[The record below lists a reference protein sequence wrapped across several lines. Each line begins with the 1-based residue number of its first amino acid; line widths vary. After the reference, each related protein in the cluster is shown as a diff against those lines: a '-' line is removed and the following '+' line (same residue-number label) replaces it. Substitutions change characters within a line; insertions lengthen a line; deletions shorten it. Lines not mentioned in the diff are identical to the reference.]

1 MARGMATSSAALLA
15 LVLACSVAVCAAR
28 RSMQQPGT
36 AAAGSQQQQV
46 QRGGRQLL
54 SKQSLLGLD
63 KANKQLRVLAHGDS
77 ITEGWINT
85 AWIKVPWTPKL
96 QQQLQQRLGADWR
109 VEVVNGGACDGQPC
123 R

>member
-1 MARGMATSSAALLA
+1 MAARGATSLLLLALLA
-15 LVLACSVAVCAAR
+15 GSAAAAAAR
-28 RSMQQPGT
+28 RSMQPEL
-36 AAAGSQQQQV
+36 AADHHHQ

-54 SKQSLLGLD
+54 GKQAAHALLGLD

-96 QQQLQQRLGADWR
+96 QQQLQQKLGADWR
-109 VEVVNGGACDGQPC
+109 VEVVNGGACALRGQRRLP
-123 R
+123 